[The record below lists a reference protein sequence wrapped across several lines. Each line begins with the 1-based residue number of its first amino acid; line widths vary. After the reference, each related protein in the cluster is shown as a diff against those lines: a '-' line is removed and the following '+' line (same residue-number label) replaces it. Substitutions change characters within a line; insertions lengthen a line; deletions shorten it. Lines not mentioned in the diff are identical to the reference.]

1 MSYKICPVCKEKNSA
16 DAMICQ
22 KCLSDISSIEAVD
35 EEIENICLLKNS
47 ETTLKIKSGD
57 IVGREGVGRE
67 YLSNFLTVSRKHCQ
81 FFYEDGE
88 WFVMDLN
95 STNKTYLN
103 KKALLPNTKTKINN
117 NDELS
122 LSKSLTFTVE
132 I

>member
-1 MSYKICPVCKEKNSA
+1 MSYKICPVCKEKNSQ

-22 KCLSDISSIEAVD
+22 NCLSDISIIKIVIK
-35 EEIENICLLKNS
+35 EIENICLLKNS
-47 ETTLKIKSGD
+47 ETTLKIKPGD
-57 IVGREGVGRE
+57 IVGREGVGKE
-67 YLSNFLTVSRKHCQ
+67 YLSSFLTVSRKHCQ
-81 FFYEDGE
+81 FFFENGG

-103 KKALLPNTKTKINN
+103 KKALLPNTKIKIKSG
-117 NDELS
+117 DELS